1 MALPSMLLG
10 TTSGRWRSVIGLED
24 DEHRCGLVLAE
35 AESVGG
41 VGAALAKG
49 GRRLARSP
57 QGFEPGGA
65 DECDHIVHGK
75 TPQKP
80 AKKPED
86 FPSLSRPKPLS
97 LRLENGLLQHRTRVR
112 APQSHRKKPRLGFFP
127 FS

>member
-75 TPQKP
+75 T
-80 AKKPED
+80 
-86 FPSLSRPKPLS
+86 RPKP
-97 LRLENGLLQHRTRVR
+97 ENRQTGKPANRQTGKPANRQTG
-112 APQSHRKKPRLGFFP
+112 KKA
-127 FS
+127 